1 MPENRRYSITSNRLV
16 NAYYQNLSH
25 KSGSIIQRENQGQN
39 SRFLL
44 RAIDGTAENSSW
56 GRFCCCVH
64 ASEDVVYTIHIFALN
79 HKTFMRNGVETEVE
93 SFLCDE
99 NVEEQIKTQ
108 FMNQVGEVCALNT
121 ENILLY
127 ELTGRYLWIYI
138 DIKGNGQFT
147 CEDAFID
154 VVGDNFM
161 ETFPEVYH
169 DRNGFF
175 HRYMSVYSSIYN
187 DFQQKINDIDALL
200 DVNQAPLGFLEVYAS
215 WFGIDL
221 KGGFLDEEKMRIL
234 LREIY
239 DLVKIKGTRTC
250 LERVAEIALG
260 KKPVIIEKNLIH
272 TEKEQEKQKI
282 IDDLYGASKYDV
294 VLLTTVDLKEY
305 QKAQLMYFLEQFM
318 PIRCKMN
325 VIFLRNHGEMDHYT
339 YLGINASLTDMET
352 GMLDTD
358 LELDQMIML
367 Q

>member
-147 CEDAFID
+147 CEDA
-154 VVGDNFM
+154 
-161 ETFPEVYH
+161 
-169 DRNGFF
+169 
-175 HRYMSVYSSIYN
+175 
-187 DFQQKINDIDALL
+187 LL

-221 KGGFLDEEKMRIL
+221 EGGFLDEEKMRIL

-325 VIFLRNHGEMDHYT
+325 VIFLKNHGEMDHYT